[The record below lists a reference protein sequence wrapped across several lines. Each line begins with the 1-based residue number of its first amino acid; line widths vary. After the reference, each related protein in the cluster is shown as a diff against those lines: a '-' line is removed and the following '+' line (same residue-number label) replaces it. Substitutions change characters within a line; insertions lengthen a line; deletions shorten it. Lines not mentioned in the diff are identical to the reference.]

1 MATVTNTSTN
11 AINKNVI
18 IPEVYAS
25 LVREKIA
32 GKVKVAQFLVNLG
45 DLHGKVGET
54 LTMPKWSYIG
64 DAKDWAINTPMEVTQ
79 MKQTITKAT
88 IKAIQAPAVK
98 VADYDNEVE
107 LGNAIE
113 EASNQQ
119 AIGVAR
125 KYDTDAIACA
135 LTSPL
140 KYQLATKNAVT
151 QDEMISILGLYGDD
165 RDSADFDAI
174 VIHSSFAPSFYKME
188 MFTSRERTMTEDG
201 NGIAVNGEIGEFLG
215 IPVVLSDR
223 LYDATNQEGFILV
236 MKKNAISIIPKE
248 NPFAEASRDAS
259 LRQTTI
265 YLSQFYAMALTDDTA
280 IVFAKKVLS

>member
-1 MATVTNTSTN
+1 MATINTN
-11 AINKNVI
+11 I
-18 IPEVYAS
+18 IVPEVYSA
-25 LVREKIA
+25 LVREKIK

-54 LTMPKWSYIG
+54 IKFPKWGYIG
-64 DAKDWAINTPMEVTQ
+64 DAKDWNINTPMDVTQ
-79 MKQTITKAT
+79 MKQTETSAT

-113 EASNQQ
+113 EAASQQ
-119 AIGVAR
+119 AVAVGR

-151 QDEMISILGLYGDD
+151 QDEMIAMLGLYGDD
-165 RDSADFDAI
+165 RDSQDFDAI
-174 VIHSSFAPSFYKME
+174 VVSSLFAPSFYKMD
-188 MFTSRERTMTEDG
+188 MFTSRERTMTKDG
-201 NGIAVNGEIGEFLG
+201 NGITVNGVIGEFLG

-223 LYDATNQEGFILV
+223 LYDNTNTEGFILV

-248 NPFAEASRDAS
+248 NPFAEASRDAG

-280 IVFAKKVLS
+280 VVVAKKVLG

>member
-1 MATVTNTSTN
+1 MANT
-11 AINKNVI
+11 INTNVI
-18 IPEVYAS
+18 VPEVYAQ
-25 LVREKIA
+25 LVRDKIA
-32 GKVKVAQFLVNLG
+32 GKCKVAQFLVNLG

-54 LTMPKWSYIG
+54 IWFPKYSYNG
-64 DAKDWAINTPMEVTQ
+64 DAKDWNINTPMDVTQ
-79 MKQTITKAT
+79 MKQTKTSAT

-140 KYQLATKNAVT
+140 KYQLATKNVVT
-151 QDEMISILGLYGDD
+151 QDEMIAILGLYGDD

-174 VIHSSFAPSFYKME
+174 VVSSLFAPSFYKMD
-188 MFTSRERTMTEDG
+188 MFTSRERTMTKDG
-201 NGIAVNGEIGEFLG
+201 NGITVNGVIGEFLG

-248 NPFAEASRDAS
+248 NPFAETSRDAS
-259 LRQTTI
+259 LRQTII

-280 IVFAKKVLS
+280 IVFAKTVLS

>member
-1 MATVTNTSTN
+1 MANT
-11 AINKNVI
+11 INTQVI
-18 IPEVYAS
+18 VPEVYAS

-54 LTMPKWSYIG
+54 LTMPKWTYIG
-64 DAKDWAINTPMEVTQ
+64 DGKDWNINTPMDVTQ
-79 MKQTITKAT
+79 MKQTSTKAT

-113 EASNQQ
+113 EASSQQ
-119 AIGVAR
+119 ALSIAR

-135 LTSPL
+135 LESPL
-140 KYQLATKNAVT
+140 KYQLATKNTVT
-151 QDEMISILGLYGDD
+151 QDELIAILGLYGDD

-174 VIHSSFAPSFYKME
+174 VVHSSFAPSFYKMD
-188 MFTSRERTMTEDG
+188 MFVKRDLTMTADG
-201 NGIAVNGEIGEFLG
+201 NGIAVNSQIGTFLN

-265 YLSQFYAMALTDDTA
+265 YLSQFYAMALTDDEA
-280 IVFAKKVLS
+280 IVFAKTVLPSV

>member
-1 MATVTNTSTN
+1 MANT
-11 AINKNVI
+11 INTNVI
-18 IPEVYAS
+18 VPDVYAQ
-25 LVREKIA
+25 LVRDKIA

-64 DAKDWAINTPMEVTQ
+64 DAKDWNINTPMDTTQ
-79 MKQTITKAT
+79 MKQTSTKAT

-98 VADYDNEVE
+98 VADYDDEVE

-140 KYQLATKNAVT
+140 KYQLATKNTVT
-151 QDEMISILGLYGDD
+151 QDEMIAILGLYGDD
-165 RDSADFDAI
+165 RDSVDFDAI
-174 VIHSSFAPSFYKME
+174 VIHSSFAPSFYKMD
-188 MFTSRERTMTEDG
+188 MFTSRNLTMTEDG

-265 YLSQFYAMALTDDTA
+265 YLSQFYAMSLTDDTA
-280 IVFAKKVLS
+280 IVFAKTVLS

>member
-1 MATVTNTSTN
+1 MATINTN
-11 AINKNVI
+11 I
-18 IPEVYAS
+18 IVPEVYSA
-25 LVREKIA
+25 LVREKIK

-54 LTMPKWSYIG
+54 LSMPKWGYIG
-64 DAKDWAINTPMEVTQ
+64 DAKDWNINTPMDVTQ
-79 MKQTITKAT
+79 MKQTETKAT

-113 EASNQQ
+113 EAASQQ
-119 AIGVAR
+119 AIAVGR

-151 QDEMISILGLYGDD
+151 QDEMIAMLGLYGDD

-174 VIHSSFAPSFYKME
+174 VISSLFAKDFYKMD
-188 MFTSRERTMTEDG
+188 MFTSRERTMTKDG
-201 NGIAVNGEIGEFLG
+201 NGIAVNGVIGEFLG

-223 LYDATNQEGFILV
+223 LYDNTNTEGFILV

-248 NPFAEASRDAS
+248 NPFAEASRDAG

-280 IVFAKKVLS
+280 VVVAKTVLS

>member
-1 MATVTNTSTN
+1 MATINT
-11 AINKNVI
+11 NVI
-18 IPEVYAS
+18 VPDVYAS

-54 LTMPKWSYIG
+54 LSMPKWGYIG
-64 DAKDWAINTPMEVTQ
+64 DAKDWNINTPMDTTQ
-79 MKQTITKAT
+79 MKQTETKAT

-113 EASNQQ
+113 EAASQQ
-119 AIGVAR
+119 AVAVGR

-140 KYQLATKNAVT
+140 KYQLANKNTVT
-151 QDEMISILGLYGDD
+151 QDEMIAMLGLYGDD
-165 RDSADFDAI
+165 RDSAEFDAI
-174 VIHSSFAPSFYKME
+174 VISSLFAPSFYKME
-188 MFTSRERTMTEDG
+188 MFTSRERTMTKDG
-201 NGIAVNGEIGEFLG
+201 NGITVNGVIGEFLG

-223 LYDATNQEGFILV
+223 LYDNTNTEGFILV

-248 NPFAEASRDAS
+248 NPFAETARDAS

-280 IVFAKKVLS
+280 VVVAKKVLS

>member
-1 MATVTNTSTN
+1 MANT
-11 AINKNVI
+11 INTNVI
-18 IPEVYAS
+18 VPDVYAQ
-25 LVREKIA
+25 LVRDKIA

-54 LTMPKWSYIG
+54 LSMPKWSYIG
-64 DAKDWAINTPMEVTQ
+64 DAKDWNVNTPMDVTQ
-79 MKQTITKAT
+79 MKQTETKAT

-135 LTSPL
+135 LESPL

-151 QDEMISILGLYGDD
+151 QDEMIAILGLYGDD
-165 RDSADFDAI
+165 RDTADFDAI
-174 VIHSSFAPSFYKME
+174 VIHSSFAPSFYKMD
-188 MFTSRERTMTEDG
+188 MFTSRNLTMTEDG
-201 NGIAVNGEIGEFLG
+201 NGIAVNGEIGTFLG

-265 YLSQFYAMALTDDTA
+265 YLSQFYAMALTDDEA
-280 IVFAKKVLS
+280 IVFAKTVLS

>member
-1 MATVTNTSTN
+1 MATINT
-11 AINKNVI
+11 NVI
-18 IPEVYAS
+18 VPDVYAQ
-25 LVREKIA
+25 LVRDKIK

-54 LTMPKWSYIG
+54 IKFPKWGYIG

-79 MKQTITKAT
+79 MKQTETSAT

-113 EASNQQ
+113 EAASQQ
-119 AIGVAR
+119 AVAVGR

-140 KYQLATKNAVT
+140 KYQLATKNTVT
-151 QDEMISILGLYGDD
+151 QDEMIAMLGLYGDD

-174 VIHSSFAPSFYKME
+174 VISSLFAKDFYKMD
-188 MFTSRERTMTEDG
+188 MFTSRERTMTKDG
-201 NGIAVNGEIGEFLG
+201 NGIAVNGVIGEFLG

-248 NPFAEASRDAS
+248 NPFAEASRDAG

-280 IVFAKKVLS
+280 VVVAKKVLS

>member
-1 MATVTNTSTN
+1 MANT
-11 AINKNVI
+11 INTNVI
-18 IPEVYAS
+18 VPDVYAQ
-25 LVREKIA
+25 LVRDKIA

-54 LTMPKWSYIG
+54 LTMPKWGYIG

-79 MKQTITKAT
+79 MKQTSTKAT

-98 VADYDNEVE
+98 VADYDDEVE

-140 KYQLATKNAVT
+140 KYQLATKNTVT
-151 QDEMISILGLYGDD
+151 QAEMISILGLYGDD

-174 VIHSSFAPSFYKME
+174 VIHSAFAPSFYAMD
-188 MFTSRERTMTEDG
+188 MFVSRNLTMTEDG
-201 NGIAVNGEIGEFLG
+201 NGIAVNGEIGTFLG

-265 YLSQFYAMALTDDTA
+265 YLSQFYAMALTDDEA
-280 IVFAKKVLS
+280 IVFAKTVLS

>member
-1 MATVTNTSTN
+1 MANT
-11 AINKNVI
+11 INKNVI
-18 IPEVYAS
+18 VPEVYAQ

-54 LTMPKWSYIG
+54 LQMPKWSFVG
-64 DAKDWAINTPMEVTQ
+64 SAVDWDINTPMDKTQ
-79 MKQTITKAT
+79 MKQTSTTAT
-88 IKAIQAPAVK
+88 IKAIQAPAVE

-113 EASNQQ
+113 EASSQQ
-119 AIGVAR
+119 ALGVAR

-135 LTSPL
+135 LQSPL
-140 KYQLATKNAVT
+140 KYKLATKNAVT
-151 QDEMISILGLYGDD
+151 QEELIAILGLYGDD

-174 VIHSSFAPSFYKME
+174 VVHSAFAPSFYQMD
-188 MFTSRERTMTEDG
+188 MFVKRDLTMTTDG
-201 NGIAVNGEIGEFLG
+201 NGIAVNGCIGYFLN

-236 MKKNAISIIPKE
+236 MKKKAISIIPKE
-248 NPFAEASRDAS
+248 NPFAEAERNAS
-259 LRQTTI
+259 LRRTTI
-265 YLSQFYAMALTDDTA
+265 YLSQFYAMALTDDEA
-280 IVFAKKVLS
+280 IVFAKTVLPTA

>member
-1 MATVTNTSTN
+1 MANT
-11 AINKNVI
+11 INTNVI
-18 IPEVYAS
+18 VPEVYAS

-54 LTMPKWSYIG
+54 LTMPKWAYIG
-64 DAKDWAINTPMEVTQ
+64 DAKDWDINTPMDVTQ
-79 MKQTITKAT
+79 MKQTSTQAT

-107 LGNAIE
+107 LGSAIE
-113 EASNQQ
+113 EASSQQ
-119 AIGVAR
+119 ALGIAR

-135 LTSPL
+135 LESPL
-140 KYQLATKNAVT
+140 KYKLATKNTVT
-151 QDEMISILGLYGDD
+151 QTELIAMLGLYGDD

-174 VIHSSFAPSFYKME
+174 VVHSSFAPSFYAMD
-188 MFTSRERTMTEDG
+188 MFVKSDLTMTKEG
-201 NGIAVNGEIGEFLG
+201 NGIAVNGIIGTFLN

-223 LYDATNQEGFILV
+223 LYDATNQEGFILM

-265 YLSQFYAMALTDDTA
+265 YLSQFYAMALTDDEA
-280 IVFAKKVLS
+280 IVFAKTVLS

>member
-1 MATVTNTSTN
+1 MANT
-11 AINKNVI
+11 INTNVI
-18 IPEVYAS
+18 VPDVYAQ
-25 LVREKIA
+25 LVRDKIA

-54 LTMPKWSYIG
+54 LTMPKWGYIG
-64 DAKDWAINTPMEVTQ
+64 DAKDWNIATPMDVTQ
-79 MKQTITKAT
+79 MKQTSTKAT

-98 VADYDNEVE
+98 VADYDDEVE

-135 LTSPL
+135 LESPL
-140 KYQLATKNAVT
+140 KYQLATKNTVT
-151 QDEMISILGLYGDD
+151 QDEMIAILGLYGDD

-174 VIHSSFAPSFYKME
+174 VIHSSFAPSFYKMD
-188 MFTSRERTMTEDG
+188 MFTSRNLTMTEDG
-201 NGIAVNGEIGEFLG
+201 NGIAVNGEIGTFLG

-265 YLSQFYAMALTDDTA
+265 YLSQFYAMALTDDEA
-280 IVFAKKVLS
+280 IVFAKTVLS

>member
-1 MATVTNTSTN
+1 MANT
-11 AINKNVI
+11 INTNVI
-18 IPEVYAS
+18 VPDVYAQ
-25 LVREKIA
+25 LVRDKIA

-54 LTMPKWSYIG
+54 LTMPKWGYIG
-64 DAKDWAINTPMEVTQ
+64 DAKDWNIATPMDVTQ
-79 MKQTITKAT
+79 MKQTNTKAT

-151 QDEMISILGLYGDD
+151 QDEMIAILGLYGDD

-174 VIHSSFAPSFYKME
+174 VIHSSFAPSFYKMD
-188 MFTSRERTMTEDG
+188 MFTSRERTMTKDG

>member
-1 MATVTNTSTN
+1 MSTINTN
-11 AINKNVI
+11 I
-18 IPEVYAS
+18 IVPDVYAQ

-32 GKVKVAQFLVNLG
+32 GKCKVAQFLVNLG
-45 DLHGKVGET
+45 DLKGKPGET
-54 LTMPKWSYIG
+54 LTMPKWAYIG
-64 DAKDWAINTPMEVTQ
+64 DAKDWDINTPMDATQ
-79 MKQTITKAT
+79 MKQTSTTAT

-107 LGNAIE
+107 LGNAID

-119 AIGVAR
+119 AIAIAR

-135 LTSPL
+135 LESPL
-140 KYQLATKNAVT
+140 KFELATKNAVT
-151 QDEMISILGLYGDD
+151 QLEMISILGLYGDD

-174 VIHSSFAPSFYKME
+174 VIHSSFAPSFYNMD
-188 MFTSRERTMTEDG
+188 MFVSREKTMTTDG
-201 NGIAVNGEIGEFLG
+201 NGITVNGCIGYFLD

-223 LYDATNQEGFILV
+223 LYDSTNQEGFILV

-248 NPFAEASRDAS
+248 VPFAETARDAS

-265 YLSQFYAMALTDDTA
+265 YLSQFLAMALTDDSA
-280 IVFAKKVLS
+280 IVFAKKVLPSA

>member
-1 MATVTNTSTN
+1 MANT
-11 AINKNVI
+11 INTNVI
-18 IPEVYAS
+18 VPEVYAQ
-25 LVREKIA
+25 LVRDKIA

-54 LTMPKWSYIG
+54 LTMPKWAYIG
-64 DAKDWAINTPMEVTQ
+64 DAKDWNISTPMDVTQ
-79 MKQTITKAT
+79 MKQTSTKAT

-107 LGNAIE
+107 LGNALE

-135 LTSPL
+135 LGSPL
-140 KYQLATKNAVT
+140 KYQLATKNTVT
-151 QDEMISILGLYGDD
+151 QAEMISILGLYGDD

-174 VIHSSFAPSFYKME
+174 VIHSSFAPSFYAMD
-188 MFTSRERTMTEDG
+188 MFTSRERTMTKDG
-201 NGIAVNGEIGEFLG
+201 SGIAVNGVIGEFLG

-223 LYDATNQEGFILV
+223 LYDSTNTEGFILV

-248 NPFAEASRDAS
+248 SPFAEASRDAS

-265 YLSQFYAMALTDDTA
+265 YLSQFYAMALTDDEA
-280 IVFAKKVLS
+280 IVFAKTVLS

>member
-1 MATVTNTSTN
+1 MANT
-11 AINKNVI
+11 INTNVI
-18 IPEVYAS
+18 VPDVYAQ
-25 LVREKIA
+25 LVRDKIA

-64 DAKDWAINTPMEVTQ
+64 DGKDWDINTPMDVTQ
-79 MKQTITKAT
+79 MKQTSTQAT
-88 IKAIQAPAVK
+88 IKAIQAPAIK

-119 AIGVAR
+119 AVAVGR

-140 KYQLATKNAVT
+140 KYKLANKNTVT

-174 VIHSSFAPSFYKME
+174 VVSSLFAPSFYKMD
-188 MFTSRERTMTEDG
+188 MFTSRNLTMTEDG
-201 NGIAVNGEIGEFLG
+201 NGIAVNGEIGTFLG

-248 NPFAEASRDAS
+248 NPFAETSRDAG

-280 IVFAKKVLS
+280 VVFAKTVLPTEG

>member
-1 MATVTNTSTN
+1 MSTINTN
-11 AINKNVI
+11 I
-18 IPEVYAS
+18 IVPDVYAS
-25 LVREKIA
+25 LVREKVA
-32 GKVKVAQFLVNLG
+32 GKCKVAQFLVNLG

-54 LTMPKWSYIG
+54 LTMPKYSYIG
-64 DAKDWAINTPMEVTQ
+64 DGKDWNINTPMDVTQ
-79 MKQTITKAT
+79 MKQTSTQAT

-98 VADYDNEVE
+98 VADYDDEVA

-113 EASNQQ
+113 EAASQQ
-119 AIGVAR
+119 ALAIAR

-135 LTSPL
+135 LESPL
-140 KYQLATKNAVT
+140 KYQLATKNTVT
-151 QDEMISILGLYGDD
+151 QDELIAMLGLYGDD

-174 VIHSSFAPSFYKME
+174 VCSSLFAPSFYKMD
-188 MFTSRERTMTEDG
+188 MFVKRDLTMTADG
-201 NGIAVNGEIGEFLG
+201 NGIAVNSQIGTFLN

-223 LYDATNQEGFILV
+223 LYDATNQEGFILL

-280 IVFAKKVLS
+280 IVFAKTVLS